1 MKLFN
6 NRKIKFLCLTAI
18 LLALCLIQAPAFSS
32 EKIIKI
38 NSLGENEFQKLTT
51 KQNFASAFY
60 TPVSLK
66 EINDN
71 TIRGLAKKELTP
83 AAERLSPY
91 DYAKNSSL
99 INLESDIKFFPE
111 NLTIDLTLRDVDV
124 ASILRIIAGEG
135 RKNVVIDNSVMG
147 NISAELKKIS
157 LNQAMQVIL
166 TSQELEA
173 RLSNGT
179 IFVASRPAMAKK
191 GLNRRCIKTFKLN
204 NSNPVEIA
212 QILEASIFN
221 KGYKVL
227 ENTGGASFAA
237 VASGSEQSASSEHQ
251 TGSSTGQSNLTDS
264 KIIKGKVEEI
274 ISGENFGDAGKLAS
288 TIKIQQ
294 PKVSTQQIQ
303 INNNDGGAIVIPD
316 TRTNSI
322 LVAGLKEDILMAEA
336 AVKTLDKALRQ
347 VSIEV
352 SLIEFKKEDYNNLGT
367 LFSSQGGSLNGG
379 FNSVSGEFAGYD
391 FSSLANQ
398 SGLTLNTLN
407 SLNNDFAV
415 KIKALITNK
424 KAKLLANPQI
434 LALDGSESLIKIT
447 DQVVSKVTTTITQ
460 TSTTYNTEI
469 ADVGIVLNILPKIG
483 DDDFVTMKIRPSI
496 TDPLPE
502 VTVGDFLNGG
512 AAVKITPVSTREVI
526 LQNVRIKSGETLAI
540 AGLIKE
546 NNVEKIGKIP
556 LIGDLP
562 VVGKLFQNKEY
573 SHNKT
578 ELMILITPKIIDEM
592 PLAAL

>member
-1 MKLFN
+1 MN
-6 NRKIKFLCLTAI
+6 
-18 LLALCLIQAPAFSS
+18 
-32 EKIIKI
+32 
-38 NSLGENEFQKLTT
+38 
-51 KQNFASAFY
+51 
-60 TPVSLK
+60 

-71 TIRGLAKKELTP
+71 TIQGLARKDITPDTKK
-83 AAERLSPY
+83 LSVFN
-91 DYAKNSSL
+91 KNTGL
-99 INLESDIKFFPE
+99 INLESDIKIFPE
-111 NLTIDLTLRDVDV
+111 NLTIDITLRDVDV
-124 ASILRIIAGEG
+124 ASILRIIAKEG
-135 RKNVVIDNSVMG
+135 HKNIVIDQSVMG
-147 NISAELKKIS
+147 TISAELKKIS
-157 LNQAMQVIL
+157 LNQAMQIIL
-166 TSQELEA
+166 TSQELES

-204 NSNPVEIA
+204 NSNPVEVA

-221 KGYKVL
+221 KGYQVN
-227 ENTGGASFAA
+227 EQAAGTAMAA
-237 VASGSEQSASSEHQ
+237 VTSGAEQVAASGQQTQ
-251 TGSSTGQSNLTDS
+251 TGSSIGQSSLVSS
-264 KIIKGKVEEI
+264 KTIKGKVEEI
-274 ISGENFGDAGKLAS
+274 IPGDNFGDAGKLAS

-294 PKVSTQQIQ
+294 PKVSTQSIQ

-322 LVAGLKEDILMAEA
+322 LVAGLKEDILMAEETI
-336 AVKTLDKALRQ
+336 KTLDKALRQ

-352 SLIEFKKEDYNNLGT
+352 SLIELKKEDFNNLGT
-367 LFSSQGGSLNGG
+367 LFSTQGGSLNSG

-398 SGLTLNTLN
+398 SGITLNTLN
-407 SLNNDFAV
+407 SLNNNFAV

-483 DDDFVTMKIRPSI
+483 DDDYVTMKIRPSI

-540 AGLIKE
+540 AGLMKE

-556 LIGDLP
+556 LVGDLP
-562 VVGKLFQNKEY
+562 VIGKLFQNKEY
-573 SHNKT
+573 THNKT
-578 ELMILITPKIIDEM
+578 ELMILITPKIVDES
-592 PLAAL
+592 PVANL

>member
-6 NRKIKFLCLTAI
+6 NLTPKILCLTAA
-18 LLALCLIQAPAFSS
+18 LLSLCLINSPVFSIG
-32 EKIIKI
+32 KIVNI
-38 NSLGENEFQKLTT
+38 NSLN
-51 KQNFASAFY
+51 
-60 TPVSLK
+60 

-71 TIRGLAKKELTP
+71 TIQGLARKDITPDTKK
-83 AAERLSPY
+83 LSVFN
-91 DYAKNSSL
+91 KNTGL
-99 INLESDIKFFPE
+99 INLESDIKIFPE
-111 NLTIDLTLRDVDV
+111 NLTIDITLRDVDV
-124 ASILRIIAGEG
+124 ASILRIIAKEG
-135 RKNVVIDNSVMG
+135 HKNIVIDQSVMG
-147 NISAELKKIS
+147 TISAELKKIS
-157 LNQAMQVIL
+157 LNQAMQIIL
-166 TSQELEA
+166 TSQELES

-204 NSNPVEIA
+204 NSNPVEVA

-221 KGYKVL
+221 KGYQVN
-227 ENTGGASFAA
+227 EQAAGTAMAA
-237 VASGSEQSASSEHQ
+237 VTSGAEQAAASGQQTQ
-251 TGSSTGQSNLTDS
+251 TGSSIGQSSLVSS
-264 KIIKGKVEEI
+264 KTIKGKVEEI
-274 ISGENFGDAGKLAS
+274 IPGDNFGDAGKLAS

-294 PKVSTQQIQ
+294 PKVSTQSIQ

-322 LVAGLKEDILMAEA
+322 LVAGLKEDILMAEETI
-336 AVKTLDKALRQ
+336 KTLDKALRQ

-352 SLIEFKKEDYNNLGT
+352 SLIELKKEDFNNLGT
-367 LFSSQGGSLNGG
+367 LFSTQGGSLNSG

-398 SGLTLNTLN
+398 SGITLNTLN
-407 SLNNDFAV
+407 SLNNNFAV

-483 DDDFVTMKIRPSI
+483 DDDYVTMKIRPSI

-540 AGLIKE
+540 AGLMKE

-556 LIGDLP
+556 LVGDLP
-562 VVGKLFQNKEY
+562 VIGKLFQNKEY
-573 SHNKT
+573 THNKT
-578 ELMILITPKIIDEM
+578 ELMILITPKIVDES
-592 PLAAL
+592 PVANL

>member
-1 MKLFN
+1 MKLLN
-6 NRKIKFLCLTAI
+6 NLTPKILCLTAA
-18 LLALCLIQAPAFSS
+18 LLSLCLINTPAFSAGQMVN
-32 EKIIKI
+32 I
-38 NSLGENEFQKLTT
+38 NSLN
-51 KQNFASAFY
+51 
-60 TPVSLK
+60 

-71 TIRGLAKKELTP
+71 TIQGLARKDIAPDTKK
-83 AAERLSPY
+83 LSVFN
-91 DYAKNSSL
+91 KNTGL
-99 INLESDIKFFPE
+99 INLEPDIKFFPE

-124 ASILRIIAGEG
+124 ASILRIIAKEG
-135 RKNVVIDNSVMG
+135 HKNIVIDQSVMG

-173 RLSNGT
+173 RLSNST
-179 IFVASRPAMAKK
+179 IFIASRPAMAKK

-204 NSNPVEIA
+204 NSNPVEVA

-221 KGYKVL
+221 KGYQVN
-227 ENTGGASFAA
+227 EQAAGTAMAA
-237 VASGSEQSASSEHQ
+237 VTSGAEQAAASGQQTQ
-251 TGSSTGQSNLTDS
+251 TGSSIGQSSLVSS
-264 KIIKGKVEEI
+264 KTIKGKVEEL
-274 ISGENFGDAGKLAS
+274 ISGANFGDAGKLAS

-294 PKVSTQQIQ
+294 PKVSTQSIQ

-322 LVAGLKEDILMAEA
+322 LVAGLKEDILMAEETI
-336 AVKTLDKALRQ
+336 KTLDKALRQ

-352 SLIEFKKEDYNNLGT
+352 SLIELKKEDFNNLGT
-367 LFSSQGGSLNGG
+367 LFSTQGGSLNSG

-398 SGLTLNTLN
+398 SGITLNTLN
-407 SLNNDFAV
+407 SLNNNFAV

-483 DDDFVTMKIRPSI
+483 DDDYVTMKIRPSI

-540 AGLIKE
+540 AGLMKE

-556 LIGDLP
+556 LVGDLP
-562 VVGKLFQNKEY
+562 VIGKLFQNKEY
-573 SHNKT
+573 THNKT
-578 ELMILITPKIIDEM
+578 ELMILITPKIVDES
-592 PLAAL
+592 PVANL

>member
-6 NRKIKFLCLTAI
+6 NLTPKILCLTAA
-18 LLALCLIQAPAFSS
+18 LLSLCLINSPVFSIG
-32 EKIIKI
+32 KIVNI
-38 NSLGENEFQKLTT
+38 NSLN
-51 KQNFASAFY
+51 
-60 TPVSLK
+60 

-71 TIRGLAKKELTP
+71 TIQGLARKDITPDTKK
-83 AAERLSPY
+83 LSVFN
-91 DYAKNSSL
+91 KNTGL
-99 INLESDIKFFPE
+99 INLESDIKIFPE
-111 NLTIDLTLRDVDV
+111 NLTIDITLRDVDV
-124 ASILRIIAGEG
+124 ASILRIIAKEG
-135 RKNVVIDNSVMG
+135 HKNIVIDQSVMG
-147 NISAELKKIS
+147 TISAELKKIS
-157 LNQAMQVIL
+157 LNQAMQIIL
-166 TSQELEA
+166 TSQELES

-204 NSNPVEIA
+204 NSNPVEVA

-221 KGYKVL
+221 KGYQVN
-227 ENTGGASFAA
+227 EQAAGTAMAA
-237 VASGSEQSASSEHQ
+237 VTSGAEQVAASGQQTQ
-251 TGSSTGQSNLTDS
+251 TGSSIGQSSLVSS
-264 KIIKGKVEEI
+264 KTIKGKVEEI
-274 ISGENFGDAGKLAS
+274 IPGDNFGDAGKLAS

-294 PKVSTQQIQ
+294 PKVSTQSIQ

-322 LVAGLKEDILMAEA
+322 LVAGLKEDILMAEETI
-336 AVKTLDKALRQ
+336 KTLDKALRQ

-352 SLIEFKKEDYNNLGT
+352 SLIELKKEDFNNLGT
-367 LFSSQGGSLNGG
+367 LFSTQGGSLNSG

-398 SGLTLNTLN
+398 SGITLNTLN
-407 SLNNDFAV
+407 SLNNNFAV

-483 DDDFVTMKIRPSI
+483 DDDYVTMKIRPSI

-540 AGLIKE
+540 AGLMKE

-556 LIGDLP
+556 LVGDLP
-562 VVGKLFQNKEY
+562 VIGKLFQNKEY
-573 SHNKT
+573 THNKT
-578 ELMILITPKIIDEM
+578 ELMILITPKIVDES
-592 PLAAL
+592 PVANL

>member
-1 MKLFN
+1 MKLLN
-6 NRKIKFLCLTAI
+6 NLTQKIICLTAA
-18 LLALCLIQAPAFSS
+18 LLSLCLINTPVFSAGQMVN
-32 EKIIKI
+32 I
-38 NSLGENEFQKLTT
+38 NSLN
-51 KQNFASAFY
+51 
-60 TPVSLK
+60 

-71 TIRGLAKKELTP
+71 TIQGLARKDIAPDTKK
-83 AAERLSPY
+83 LSVFN
-91 DYAKNSSL
+91 KNTEL
-99 INLESDIKFFPE
+99 INLEPDIKFFPE

-124 ASILRIIAGEG
+124 ASILRIIAKEG
-135 RKNVVIDNSVMG
+135 HKNVVIDQSVMG

-173 RLSNGT
+173 RLSNST

-204 NSNPVEIA
+204 NSNPVEVA

-221 KGYKVL
+221 KGYQVN
-227 ENTGGASFAA
+227 EQAGGTAMAA
-237 VASGSEQSASSEHQ
+237 VTSDAEQTAASGQQ
-251 TGSSTGQSNLTDS
+251 IGSSTGQSSLVSS
-264 KIIKGKVEEI
+264 KTIKGKVEEI
-274 ISGENFGDAGKLAS
+274 IPGENFGDAGKLAS

-294 PKVSTQQIQ
+294 SKVSTQAIQ

-322 LVAGLKEDILMAEA
+322 LVAGLKEDILMAEEA
-336 AVKTLDKALRQ
+336 IKTLDKALRQ

-352 SLIEFKKEDYNNLGT
+352 SLIELKKEDFNNLGT
-367 LFSSQGGSLNGG
+367 LFSSEGGSLNGG

-391 FSSLANQ
+391 FASLANQ
-398 SGLTLNTLN
+398 SGVTLNTLN
-407 SLNNDFAV
+407 SLNNNFAM

-483 DDDFVTMKIRPSI
+483 DDDYVTMKIRPSI

-540 AGLIKE
+540 AGLMKE
-546 NNVEKIGKIP
+546 NNTEKIGKIP
-556 LIGDLP
+556 LVGDLP
-562 VVGKLFQNKEY
+562 VIGKLFQNKEY

-578 ELMILITPKIIDEM
+578 ELMILITPKIIDDA
-592 PLAAL
+592 PIASI

>member
-1 MKLFN
+1 MKLLN
-6 NRKIKFLCLTAI
+6 NLTPKILCLATA
-18 LLALCLIQAPAFSS
+18 LLALCLINAPAFSA
-32 EKIIKI
+32 EKIINI
-38 NSLGENEFQKLTT
+38 NSLN
-51 KQNFASAFY
+51 
-60 TPVSLK
+60 

-71 TIRGLAKKELTP
+71 TIQGLARKDIAPDTKK
-83 AAERLSPY
+83 LSVFN
-91 DYAKNSSL
+91 KNTGL
-99 INLESDIKFFPE
+99 INLEPDIKFFPE

-124 ASILRIIAGEG
+124 ASILRIIAKEG
-135 RKNVVIDNSVMG
+135 HKNVVIDQSVMG

-173 RLSNGT
+173 RLSNST

-204 NSNPVEIA
+204 NSNPVEVA

-221 KGYKVL
+221 KGYQVN
-227 ENTGGASFAA
+227 EQAGGTAMAA
-237 VASGSEQSASSEHQ
+237 VASGTEETAANQQTQ
-251 TGSSTGQSNLTDS
+251 TGSSTGQSSLVNS
-264 KIIKGKVEEI
+264 KTIKGKVEEI
-274 ISGENFGDAGKLAS
+274 IPGENFGDAGKIAS

-294 PKVSTQQIQ
+294 PKVSTQSIQ

-322 LVAGLKEDILMAEA
+322 LVAGLKEDILMAEEA
-336 AVKTLDKALRQ
+336 IKTLDKALRQ

-352 SLIEFKKEDYNNLGT
+352 SLIELKKEDFNNLGT
-367 LFSSQGGSLNGG
+367 LFSTEGGSLNGG

-391 FSSLANQ
+391 FASLANQ
-398 SGLTLNTLN
+398 SGVTLNTLN
-407 SLNNDFAV
+407 SLNNNFAM

-483 DDDFVTMKIRPSI
+483 DDDYVTMKIRPSI

-540 AGLIKE
+540 AGLMKE
-546 NNVEKIGKIP
+546 NNTEKIGKIP
-556 LIGDLP
+556 LVGDLP
-562 VVGKLFQNKEY
+562 IIGKLFQNKEY

-578 ELMILITPKIIDEM
+578 ELMILITPKIIDES
-592 PLAAL
+592 PVANL

>member
-6 NRKIKFLCLTAI
+6 NLTPKILCLTAA
-18 LLALCLIQAPAFSS
+18 LLSLCLINSPAFSIG
-32 EKIIKI
+32 KIVNI
-38 NSLGENEFQKLTT
+38 NSLN
-51 KQNFASAFY
+51 
-60 TPVSLK
+60 

-71 TIRGLAKKELTP
+71 TIQGLARKDITPDTKK
-83 AAERLSPY
+83 LSVFN
-91 DYAKNSSL
+91 KNTGL
-99 INLESDIKFFPE
+99 INLESDIKIFPE
-111 NLTIDLTLRDVDV
+111 NLTIDITLRDVDV
-124 ASILRIIAGEG
+124 ASILRIIAKEG
-135 RKNVVIDNSVMG
+135 HKNIVIDQSVMG
-147 NISAELKKIS
+147 TISAELKKIS
-157 LNQAMQVIL
+157 LNQAMQIIL
-166 TSQELEA
+166 TSQELES

-204 NSNPVEIA
+204 NSNPVEVA

-221 KGYKVL
+221 KGYQVN
-227 ENTGGASFAA
+227 EQAAGTAMAA
-237 VASGSEQSASSEHQ
+237 VTSGAEQVAASGQQTQ
-251 TGSSTGQSNLTDS
+251 TGSSIGQSSLVSS
-264 KIIKGKVEEI
+264 KTIKGKVEEI
-274 ISGENFGDAGKLAS
+274 IPGDNFGDAGKLAS

-294 PKVSTQQIQ
+294 PKVSTQSIQ

-322 LVAGLKEDILMAEA
+322 LVAGLKEDILMAEETI
-336 AVKTLDKALRQ
+336 KTLDKALRQ

-352 SLIEFKKEDYNNLGT
+352 SLIELKKEDFNNLGT
-367 LFSSQGGSLNGG
+367 LFSTQGGSLNSG

-398 SGLTLNTLN
+398 SGITLNTLN
-407 SLNNDFAV
+407 SLNNNFAV

-483 DDDFVTMKIRPSI
+483 DDDYVTMKIRPSI

-540 AGLIKE
+540 AGLMKE

-556 LIGDLP
+556 LVGDLP
-562 VVGKLFQNKEY
+562 VIGKLFQNKEY
-573 SHNKT
+573 THNKT
-578 ELMILITPKIIDEM
+578 ELMILITPKIVDES
-592 PLAAL
+592 PVANL

>member
-1 MKLFN
+1 MKLLN
-6 NRKIKFLCLTAI
+6 NLTPKILCLATA
-18 LLALCLIQAPAFSS
+18 LLALCLINAPAFSA
-32 EKIIKI
+32 EKIINI
-38 NSLGENEFQKLTT
+38 NSLN
-51 KQNFASAFY
+51 
-60 TPVSLK
+60 

-71 TIRGLAKKELTP
+71 TIQGLARKNIAPDANK
-83 AAERLSPY
+83 LSVFN
-91 DYAKNSSL
+91 KNTGL
-99 INLESDIKFFPE
+99 INLEPDIKFFPE

-124 ASILRIIAGEG
+124 ASILRIIAKEG
-135 RKNVVIDNSVMG
+135 HKNVVIDQSVMG

-173 RLSNGT
+173 RLSNST
-179 IFVASRPAMAKK
+179 IFIASRPAMAKK

-204 NSNPVEIA
+204 NSNPVEVA

-221 KGYKVL
+221 KGYQVN
-227 ENTGGASFAA
+227 EQAGGTAMAA
-237 VASGSEQSASSEHQ
+237 VTSDAEQTAASGQQAQ
-251 TGSSTGQSNLTDS
+251 TGSSIGQSSLVSS
-264 KIIKGKVEEI
+264 KTIKGKVEEI
-274 ISGENFGDAGKLAS
+274 IPGENFGDAGKIAS

-294 PKVSTQQIQ
+294 PKVSTQSIQ

-322 LVAGLKEDILMAEA
+322 LVAGLKEDILMAEEA
-336 AVKTLDKALRQ
+336 IKTLDKALRQ

-352 SLIEFKKEDYNNLGT
+352 SLIELKKEDFNNLGT
-367 LFSSQGGSLNGG
+367 LFSTEGGSLNGG

-391 FSSLANQ
+391 FASLANQ
-398 SGLTLNTLN
+398 SGVTLNTLN
-407 SLNNDFAV
+407 SLNNNFAM

-483 DDDFVTMKIRPSI
+483 DDDYVTMKIRPSI

-540 AGLIKE
+540 AGLMKE
-546 NNVEKIGKIP
+546 NNTEKIGKIP
-556 LIGDLP
+556 LVGDLP
-562 VVGKLFQNKEY
+562 IIGKLFQNKEY

-578 ELMILITPKIIDEM
+578 ELMILITPKIIDES
-592 PLAAL
+592 PVANL